1 MLIWGIIK
9 PLFIYGVLCGL
20 HFFYN
25 PIIAVI
31 DIFCNLV
38 NSEIIR
44 YSNAAPID
52 FLSDICYNLF
62 VTNDLNERG
71 ELGGKLY
78 RRAME
83 RKKGPAYGKVL

>member
-1 MLIWGIIK
+1 MPHL
-9 PLFIYGVLCGL
+9 LT
-20 HFFYN
+20 
-25 PIIAVI
+25 
-31 DIFCNLV
+31 
-38 NSEIIR
+38 
-44 YSNAAPID
+44 